1 MNVPSGIS
9 ANEKTS
15 CLGAGGDPPLLKI
28 GVLLNKSL
36 NMQNFQKYEN
46 TKKNEKKG
54 PLNRLPSGEGE
65 GYLGLLDISTKIMF
79 FFTPSQRGTYIFIL

>member
-1 MNVPSGIS
+1 MKKLLAWGP
-9 ANEKTS
+9 
-15 CLGAGGDPPLLKI
+15 GGTPPLLKI
-28 GVLLNKSL
+28 GVLLKKSL

-65 GYLGLLDISTKIMF
+65 GYLGLLDLSTKIMLF
-79 FFTPSQRGTYIFIL
+79 FLLTPSQRGIYISI